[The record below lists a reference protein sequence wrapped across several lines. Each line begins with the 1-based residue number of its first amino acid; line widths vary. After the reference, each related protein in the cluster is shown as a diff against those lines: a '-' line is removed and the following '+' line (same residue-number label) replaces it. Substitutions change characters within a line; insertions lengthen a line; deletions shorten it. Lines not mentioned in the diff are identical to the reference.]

1 MNNTANELV
10 SNSTAKAT
18 RSEMV
23 KNRSEELLTMVK
35 KLLNDIEEQ
44 QKELDG

>member
-10 SNSTAKAT
+10 YNSTTKAT
-18 RSEMV
+18 SSEMR
-23 KNRSEELLTMVK
+23 KSRSEELLTTIK
-35 KLLNDIEEQ
+35 RLLNDTEEQ

>member
-10 SNSTAKAT
+10 NNSTAKAT
-18 RSEMV
+18 KSEMR
-23 KNRSEELLTMVK
+23 KIRSEELLTTIK
-35 KLLNDIEEQ
+35 KLLNDTEEQ